1 MNEQHFG
8 ERKQQEPVDLEKRL
22 SAYYGSAL
30 REHPLSAAS
39 WQKLRLQLAAQEEA
53 GRRGHFR
60 WPYPRKRSQADAPP
74 SFHDA
79 LARIAYEAR
88 LPYMPSMLRC
98 RLTPQAHEPVVR
110 GSWLSRPIIRLLL
123 PVDAVTTM
131 GQDERDVLLATG
143 LARSICTRK
152 PTYTLGRVLLAA
164 VVLLASLTLTLFWMY
179 HLPLIGFSI
188 AMILYISVAW
198 LLFVQ
203 ARSIAFRADTLMV
216 LWLGRERVCRGLHAW
231 ADRSHAPVRRQWG
244 EPSLVE
250 RIERVCGTRVEKGEN
265 PLTLVR

>member
-1 MNEQHFG
+1 
-8 ERKQQEPVDLEKRL
+8 V
-22 SAYYGSAL
+22 
-30 REHPLSAAS
+30 
-39 WQKLRLQLAAQEEA
+39 
-53 GRRGHFR
+53 
-60 WPYPRKRSQADAPP
+60 
-74 SFHDA
+74 
-79 LARIAYEAR
+79 
-88 LPYMPSMLRC
+88 
-98 RLTPQAHEPVVR
+98 
-110 GSWLSRPIIRLLL
+110 
-123 PVDAVTTM
+123 
-131 GQDERDVLLATG
+131 
-143 LARSICTRK
+143 
-152 PTYTLGRVLLAA
+152 A

-179 HLPLIGFSI
+179 HLPLIGFPI

-231 ADRSHAPVRRQWG
+231 ADRSHAPARRQWG